1 VPTLFCE
8 AEGHI
13 VSDDKREPLRNPAQS
28 ETPGM
33 PGNSMR
39 ENREIPLASGSSTPD
54 RLVKATSFATSMH
67 AGGVSDEQVVPA
79 KRSNNEEKS
88 SAEGVEGSC
97 LTKGN
102 IEETRMLRT
111 QGRERVSQGLQGV
124 REAARGDKKQKF
136 TALLHHVTVGL
147 LRDSYTSL
155 KRHAA
160 PGVDGVTWQQ
170 YGEGLEERLADLHD
184 RIHRG
189 AYRAQPSRRTYI
201 PKADGRQRPLGIAA
215 LEDKIVQQAVVT
227 VLNEIY
233 EEDFLGFS
241 YGFRPG
247 RSQHDALDALTVGL
261 RRKKVNWVLDL
272 DVRGFFDNVSHEW
285 LVKFVEHRIAD
296 RRILRLI
303 QKWLKAGVSE
313 QGEWKET
320 KLGTPQGAVASP
332 LLANVY
338 LHYVFDLWV
347 NQWRRKWAQG
357 DMIVVRYADDAVLG
371 FEHRKDAEAF
381 LEQLRERMRKF
392 GLELHSEKTRLIEFG
407 RFAEDNRKR
416 RGEDKPE
423 TFDFLG
429 FTHICGKTQKGGW
442 FTVRRQTVK
451 KRLRSK
457 LQAVRQELRKRWH
470 ERVAETGDWLRS
482 VVQGYFNYHAV
493 PGNFVALQTFRRE
506 IARAWLKALRRRS
519 QRHRLPWERFRS
531 VIDRYLPLPRI
542 LHPEPGVRFDAK
554 YPR

>member
-8 AEGHI
+8 VEGNI
-13 VSDDKREPLRNPAQS
+13 MSGDKREPLMDPAQS

-33 PGNSMR
+33 PGNFMR
-39 ENREIPLASGSSTPD
+39 ENREAPRVSGSGTPD
-54 RLVKATSFATSMH
+54 RLEKAMSYTASAYAS
-67 AGGVSDEQVVPA
+67 GESDEQVVPT
-79 KRSNNEEKS
+79 KHPNKEEQS

-97 LTKGN
+97 STKGN
-102 IEETRMLRT
+102 TDEAHTHRT
-111 QGRERVSQGLQGV
+111 QGRERVSQGLGGV
-124 REAARGDKKQKF
+124 REAARRDKKQKF

-147 LRDSYTSL
+147 LRDSYYSL
-155 KRHAA
+155 KRKAA
-160 PGVDGVTWQQ
+160 PGVDGVTWEQ
-170 YGEGLEERLADLHD
+170 YGEGLEERLGDLHD
-184 RIHRG
+184 QVHKG
-189 AYRAQPSRRTYI
+189 SYRAQPSRRTYI

-227 VLNEIY
+227 VLDPIY

-247 RSQHDALDALTVGL
+247 RKQHDALDALAVGL

-285 LVKFVEHRIAD
+285 LEKFIEHRIAD

-313 QGEWKET
+313 EGEWKET
-320 KLGTPQGAVASP
+320 KVGTPQGAVVSP
-332 LLANVY
+332 LMANIY

-347 NQWRRKWAQG
+347 NQWRRKWATG

-371 FEHRKDAEAF
+371 FERREDAEAF
-381 LEQLRERMRKF
+381 LEQLRERMQKF
-392 GLELHSEKTRLIEFG
+392 GLELHPEKTRLIEFG
-407 RFAEDNRKR
+407 RFAESNRKR
-416 RGEDKPE
+416 RGEGKPE

-429 FTHICGKTQKGGW
+429 FTHICGKTWKGNW

-451 KRLRSK
+451 KRLRNK
-457 LQAVRQELRKRWH
+457 LREVRQELRKRWH
-470 ERVAETGDWLRS
+470 ERVTETGEWLRS

-493 PGNFVALQTFRRE
+493 PGNFVTLQTLRRE
-506 IARAWLKALRRRS
+506 VARAWLEALRRRS
-519 QRHRLPWERFRS
+519 QKHRLPWERFREL
-531 VIDRYLPLPRI
+531 VDRFLPLPRI
-542 LHPEPGVRFDAK
+542 LHPEPGLRFDAMH
-554 YPR
+554 PR

>member
-1 VPTLFCE
+1 MFRE
-8 AEGHI
+8 SEGNTAG
-13 VSDDKREPLRNPAQS
+13 VARGETRADPAQS
-28 ETPGM
+28 ETPGTS
-33 PGNSMR
+33 GNSMR
-39 ENREIPLASGSSTPD
+39 ENRETPSASGSKVPD
-54 RLVKATSFATSMH
+54 RLVKATSYTASMH
-67 AGGVSDEQVVPA
+67 DGGESDEQVVPT
-79 KRSNNEEKS
+79 KRPNKEEQS

-97 LTKGN
+97 STKGN
-102 IEETRMLRT
+102 TEEAHTHRT
-111 QGRERVSQGLQGV
+111 QGRERVSQGLGGV
-124 REAARGDKKQKF
+124 REAACRDKKQKF

-147 LRDSYTSL
+147 LRDSYYAL
-155 KRHAA
+155 KRQAA
-160 PGVDGVTWQQ
+160 PGVDGVTWKQ
-170 YGEGLEERLADLHD
+170 YEEGVEGRLVDLHD
-184 RIHRG
+184 RVHRG
-189 AYRAQPSRRTYI
+189 TYRAQPSRRTYI

-247 RSQHDALDALTVGL
+247 RKQHDALDALAVGL
-261 RRKKVNWVLDL
+261 RRKKVNWILDL

-285 LVKFVEHRIAD
+285 LEKFVEHRIAD
-296 RRILRLI
+296 QRIIRLI

-313 QGEWKET
+313 EGEWKET
-320 KLGTPQGAVASP
+320 KVGTPQGAVVSP
-332 LLANVY
+332 LLGNVY

-347 NQWRRKWAQG
+347 DQWRRKWAQG

-371 FEHRKDAEAF
+371 FEHRREAEAF

-392 GLELHSEKTRLIEFG
+392 GLELHPEKTRLIEFG

-416 RGEDKPE
+416 RGEGKPE

-429 FTHICGKTQKGGW
+429 FTHMCGKTRKGGW
-442 FTVRRQTVK
+442 FKIRRQTIT

-470 ERVAETGDWLRS
+470 ERTAETGDWLRS
-482 VVQGYFNYHAV
+482 VVQGYFNYHAI
-493 PGNFVALQTFRRE
+493 PGNFRALQTFRRE
-506 IARAWLKALRRRS
+506 VARAWLEALRRRS

-531 VIDRYLPLPRI
+531 ILDRYLPLPRI
-542 LHPEPGVRFDAK
+542 LHPEPGVRFDARH
-554 YPR
+554 PR

>member
-1 VPTLFCE
+1 M
-8 AEGHI
+8 
-13 VSDDKREPLRNPAQS
+13 DDDQREPSMNPAQS

-39 ENREIPLASGSSTPD
+39 ENRETPQVSGSSRPD
-54 RLVKATSFATSMH
+54 RLEKATSYKTSMD
-67 AGGVSDEQVVPA
+67 AGGESDQWVVPT
-79 KRSNNEEKS
+79 KRSNKGEQS
-88 SAEGVEGSC
+88 LAESVEGSHW
-97 LTKGN
+97 TKGN
-102 IEETRMLRT
+102 IEEPRTLRT
-111 QGRERVSQGLQGV
+111 QGREGVSQGFGGV
-124 REAARGDKKQKF
+124 REAARRDKKQKF
-136 TALLHHVTVGL
+136 TALLHHVTVDL
-147 LRDSYTSL
+147 LRASYHSL
-155 KRHAA
+155 KKQAA
-160 PGVDGVTWQQ
+160 PGVDGVTWKQ
-170 YGEGLEERLADLHD
+170 YGEGVEERLQDLHD

-227 VLNEIY
+227 VLNQIY

-247 RSQHDALDALTVGL
+247 KSQHDALDALAVGL

-303 QKWLKAGVSE
+303 QKWLTAGVSE
-313 QGEWKET
+313 EGEWKET
-320 KLGTPQGAVASP
+320 KIGTPQGAVVSP
-332 LLANVY
+332 LLANIY

-347 NQWRRKWAQG
+347 NQWRRKTAQG
-357 DMIVVRYADDAVLG
+357 DMIVIRYADDAVLG
-371 FEHRKDAEAF
+371 FERRTDAEAF

-392 GLELHSEKTRLIEFG
+392 GLELHPEKTRLIEFG
-407 RFAEDNRKR
+407 RFAEGNRKR
-416 RGEDKPE
+416 RGEGKPE

-429 FTHICGKTQKGGW
+429 FTHICGKTRKGSW
-442 FTVRRQTVK
+442 FTVKRQTVK

-457 LQAVRQELRKRWH
+457 LQAIRQELRKRWH
-470 ERVAETGDWLRS
+470 ERIADTGKWLRS
-482 VVQGYFNYHAV
+482 VMQGYFNYHAV
-493 PGNFVALQTFRRE
+493 PGNFAALQAFRRE
-506 IARAWLKALRRRS
+506 VARAWLAALRRRS
-519 QRHRLPWERFRS
+519 QRHRLPWEYFHS
-531 VIDRYLPLPRI
+531 ILDRWLPLPRI

-554 YPR
+554 HPW

>member
-1 VPTLFCE
+1 
-8 AEGHI
+8 
-13 VSDDKREPLRNPAQS
+13 
-28 ETPGM
+28 
-33 PGNSMR
+33 MR
-39 ENREIPLASGSSTPD
+39 ENRETPTVSGSSAPD
-54 RLVKATSFATSMH
+54 RLEKATSYTTSVH
-67 AGGVSDEQVVPA
+67 ADGESDEQVVPA
-79 KRSNNEEKS
+79 KGSNKEEQS
-88 SAEGVEGSC
+88 SAESVEGSC
-97 LTKGN
+97 STKGN
-102 IEETRMLRT
+102 TEETHTHRT
-111 QGRERVSQGLQGV
+111 QGRERVSQGLGGV
-124 REAARGDKKQKF
+124 REAAGRDKKQRF
-136 TALLHHVTVGL
+136 TALLHHVTTDL
-147 LRDSYTSL
+147 LRDSYQSL
-155 KRHAA
+155 KKQAA
-160 PGVDGVTWQQ
+160 PGVDGVTWAQ
-170 YGEGLEERLADLHD
+170 YREGQEEKLQDLHD

-227 VLNEIY
+227 VLNQIY

-247 RSQHDALDALTVGL
+247 KSQHNALDALAVGL

-285 LVKFVEHRIAD
+285 LVKFVEHRVTD

-303 QKWLKAGVSE
+303 QKWLQAGVSE
-313 QGEWKET
+313 EGEWRET
-320 KLGTPQGAVASP
+320 KVGTPQGAVASP
-332 LLANVY
+332 LLANIY
-338 LHYVFDLWV
+338 LHYAFDLWV
-347 NQWRRKWAQG
+347 NQWRRKWAKG

-371 FEHRKDAEAF
+371 FEHRADAEAF

-392 GLELHSEKTRLIEFG
+392 GLELHPEKTRLIEFG

-416 RGEDKPE
+416 RGEGKPE

-429 FTHICGKTQKGGW
+429 FTHICGTTRKGGW
-442 FTVRRQTVK
+442 FKVRRQTVK

-470 ERVAETGDWLRS
+470 ERIAETGDWLRS

-493 PGNFVALQTFRRE
+493 PGNFRALQTFRRE
-506 IARAWLKALRRRS
+506 VARSWLEALRRRS

-531 VIDRYLPLPRI
+531 ILDRYLPLPRI
-542 LHPEPGVRFDAK
+542 LHPEPGVRFDA
-554 YPR
+554 RHSR

>member
-1 VPTLFCE
+1 MS
-8 AEGHI
+8 G
-13 VSDDKREPLRNPAQS
+13 DKREPLVNPAQS
-28 ETPGM
+28 ETPGTL
-33 PGNSMR
+33 GNSMR
-39 ENREIPLASGSSTPD
+39 ENRETPQASGSSTPD
-54 RLVKATSFATSMH
+54 RLEKATSYKTSMH
-67 AGGVSDEQVVPA
+67 ASGESDEQVVPA
-79 KRSNNEEKS
+79 KRPNNGEQS
-88 SAEGVEGSC
+88 PAEGVEGSC
-97 LTKGN
+97 STKGN
-102 IEETRMLRT
+102 TEETHTLRT
-111 QGRERVSQGLQGV
+111 PGRERVSQGLQGV
-124 REAARGDKKQKF
+124 REAARRDKKQKL
-136 TALLHHVTVGL
+136 TALLHHVTVDL
-147 LRDSYTSL
+147 LRDSYSSL
-155 KRHAA
+155 KRNAA

-170 YGEGLEERLADLHD
+170 YGEELEGRLPDLHD

-189 AYRAQPSRRTYI
+189 VYRAQPSRRTYI

-261 RRKKVNWVLDL
+261 RRRKVGWVLDL

-285 LVKFVEHRIAD
+285 LMKFVEHRIAD

-313 QGEWKET
+313 EGEWKET
-320 KLGTPQGAVASP
+320 KVGTPQGAVASP

-347 NQWRRKWAQG
+347 NQWRRKLAHG

-371 FEHRKDAEAF
+371 FQHRSDAEAF
-381 LEQLRERMRKF
+381 LEQLQERMRKF
-392 GLELHSEKTRLIEFG
+392 GLELHPEKTRLIEFG
-407 RFAEDNRKR
+407 RFAEDNRR
-416 RGEDKPE
+416 RKGEGKPK

-429 FTHICGKTQKGGW
+429 FTHSCGKTQKGNW
-442 FTVRRQTVK
+442 FKVRRQTVK

-470 ERVAETGDWLRS
+470 ERIAETGDWLRS
-482 VVQGYFNYHAV
+482 VVRGYFNYHAV

-506 IARAWLKALRRRS
+506 VVRAWLAALRRRS

-531 VIDRYLPLPRI
+531 IIDRYLPLPRI